1 MSTVGPIGSGRND
14 DDVRMSTFR
23 KDVKICDQP
32 ALKDSRAWVGC
43 QCALSV
49 SMQFGALPVLLLLS
63 LVASCYAI
71 RSQMRSTRH
80 TRVSG
85 HRRSQSALYAQDR
98 SELSRMLEDEFE
110 EKFYDTRDGPVNYI
124 AEGAYGAVTN
134 FATSLTSSYANETQR
149 YLPVATAMERIE
161 RDMKMLDDVAGQTP
175 QLTGIELMLL
185 ISSVGIAAASPNM
198 FAMKVV
204 EVLVPS
210 MAAIAAAVGISAE
223 YVGRVAVSN
232 GKEIAA
238 LAIQAAAES
247 EGVLAQSERVK
258 AILPLCVGVAT
269 TASAFSLLA
278 PALISEL
285 TNMYSVEII
294 TEIFLL
300 FPLLAV
306 LASAIAGLA
315 AQESISLANRAS
327 NVGVRRFAS
336 SETVGI
342 TWKSQAEQVEASSE
356 RLSSRWKNFAY
367 GVIPAPLVA
376 AIWPGNL
383 SISCIICAAV
393 AACQA
398 AYYLSIA
405 EYAVGKATVDVAL
418 KSKAAAVSDTYANQ
432 GSKAG
437 SVLPFTSALA
447 GLCAAA
453 SAAVVETLP
462 YIHFVPA
469 QSLLSVFFP
478 TGAAL
483 FAAAASVSKAR
494 CEVDA
499 QAASTA
505 ASRGIIKTDDSE
517 NENDPNKMVVELL
530 VTTAKTSNKYI
541 RARFMMFKN
550 LLKSGLLMQKIR
562 RRVSRFV
569 SRRVLGVD
577 WTPVGK
583 NGSKN
588 PRYAGRNI

>member
-1 MSTVGPIGSGRND
+1 MRSWLVWFLLILSFLSGNGVESFSHGMARH
-14 DDVRMSTFR
+14 
-23 KDVKICDQP
+23 P
-32 ALKDSRAWVGC
+32 G
-43 QCALSV
+43 V
-49 SMQFGALPVLLLLS
+49 SMQ
-63 LVASCYAI
+63 
-71 RSQMRSTRH
+71 R
-80 TRVSG
+80 RVCSV
-85 HRRSQSALYAQDR
+85 LYAQER
-98 SELSRMLEDEFE
+98 SELSRMLEEEFE

-124 AEGAYGAVTN
+124 AEGAYGAVTS
-134 FATSLTSSYANETQR
+134 FATSLTSSYTNETQR

-175 QLTGIELMLL
+175 QLTGVELMLL
-185 ISSVGIAAASPNM
+185 IGSVVTSAASPNV
-198 FAMKVV
+198 FAMNVV

-247 EGVLAQSERVK
+247 ECVLAQSERVK

-278 PALISEL
+278 PALIGEL
-285 TNMYSVEII
+285 TNIYSVEII

-306 LASAIAGLA
+306 LSSAVAGLA
-315 AQESISLANRAS
+315 SQESISLANRAS

-342 TWKSQAEQVEASSE
+342 TWKSQSEQVEASSD

-383 SISCIICAAV
+383 SLSCIICASV

-505 ASRGIIKTDDSE
+505 ASRGIIKTDDKE

-530 VTTAKTSNKYI
+530 VTTAKTSTNYI
-541 RARFMMFKN
+541 RARLMMLKN
-550 LLKSGLLMQKIR
+550 LVKSGLLVQKIR
-562 RRVSRFV
+562 RKLSRFV
-569 SRRVLGVD
+569 SRRILGVD
-577 WTPVGK
+577 WSPVGK
-583 NGSKN
+583 GDAKK
-588 PRYAGRNI
+588 PRYAGQNI

>member
-1 MSTVGPIGSGRND
+1 MRSWLVWFLPILSLLSGSGVESFSHGMARH
-14 DDVRMSTFR
+14 
-23 KDVKICDQP
+23 P
-32 ALKDSRAWVGC
+32 G
-43 QCALSV
+43 V
-49 SMQFGALPVLLLLS
+49 SMQ
-63 LVASCYAI
+63 
-71 RSQMRSTRH
+71 R
-80 TRVSG
+80 RVCSV
-85 HRRSQSALYAQDR
+85 LYAQER
-98 SELSRMLEDEFE
+98 SELSRMLEEEFE

-124 AEGAYGAVTN
+124 AEGAYGAVTS
-134 FATSLTSSYANETQR
+134 FATSLTSSYTNETQR

-175 QLTGIELMLL
+175 QLTGVELMLL
-185 ISSVGIAAASPNM
+185 IGSVVTSAASPNV
-198 FAMKVV
+198 FAMNVV

-247 EGVLAQSERVK
+247 ECVLAQSERVK

-278 PALISEL
+278 PALIGEL
-285 TNMYSVEII
+285 TNIYSVEII

-306 LASAIAGLA
+306 LSSAVAGLA
-315 AQESISLANRAS
+315 SQESISLANRAS

-342 TWKSQAEQVEASSE
+342 TWKSQSEQVEASSD

-383 SISCIICAAV
+383 SLSCIICASV

-505 ASRGIIKTDDSE
+505 ASRGIIKTDDKE

-530 VTTAKTSNKYI
+530 VTTAKTSTNYI
-541 RARFMMFKN
+541 RARLMMLKN
-550 LLKSGLLMQKIR
+550 LVKSGLLVQKIR
-562 RRVSRFV
+562 RKLSRFV
-569 SRRVLGVD
+569 SRRILGVD
-577 WTPVGK
+577 WSPVGK
-583 NGSKN
+583 GDAKK
-588 PRYAGRNI
+588 PRYAGQNI

>member
-1 MSTVGPIGSGRND
+1 MRSWLVWFLLILSFLSGNGVESFSHGMARH
-14 DDVRMSTFR
+14 
-23 KDVKICDQP
+23 P
-32 ALKDSRAWVGC
+32 G
-43 QCALSV
+43 V
-49 SMQFGALPVLLLLS
+49 SMQRRV
-63 LVASCYAI
+63 
-71 RSQMRSTRH
+71 RS
-80 TRVSG
+80 V
-85 HRRSQSALYAQDR
+85 LYAQDR
-98 SELSRMLEDEFE
+98 SELSRMLEEEFE

-124 AEGAYGAVTN
+124 AEGAYGAVTS
-134 FATSLTSSYANETQR
+134 FATSLTSSYTNETQR

-175 QLTGIELMLL
+175 QLTGVELMLL
-185 ISSVGIAAASPNM
+185 IGSVVTSAASPNV
-198 FAMKVV
+198 FAMNVV

-247 EGVLAQSERVK
+247 ECVLAQSERVK

-278 PALISEL
+278 PALIGEL
-285 TNMYSVEII
+285 TNIYSVEII

-306 LASAIAGLA
+306 LSSAVAGLA
-315 AQESISLANRAS
+315 SQESISLANRAS

-342 TWKSQAEQVEASSE
+342 TWKSQSEQVEASSD

-383 SISCIICAAV
+383 SLSCIICASV

-505 ASRGIIKTDDSE
+505 ASRGIIKTDDKE

-530 VTTAKTSNKYI
+530 VTTAKTSTKYI
-541 RARFMMFKN
+541 RARLMMLKN
-550 LLKSGLLMQKIR
+550 LVKSGLLVQKIR
-562 RRVSRFV
+562 RKLSRFV
-569 SRRVLGVD
+569 SRRILGVD
-577 WTPVGK
+577 WSPVGK
-583 NGSKN
+583 GDAKR
-588 PRYAGRNI
+588 PRYAGQNI

>member
-1 MSTVGPIGSGRND
+1 MLCKSFSVGRWKFGGGASYPHGHSVEMTMQIIAALIALLVCVVRSLPLTAKGSRSAHHPAVSYDGR
-14 DDVRMSTFR
+14 VRT
-23 KDVKICDQP
+23 
-32 ALKDSRAWVGC
+32 
-43 QCALSV
+43 
-49 SMQFGALPVLLLLS
+49 
-63 LVASCYAI
+63 
-71 RSQMRSTRH
+71 
-80 TRVSG
+80 
-85 HRRSQSALYAQDR
+85 ALYAENTK
-98 SELSRMLEDEFE
+98 SELSRLLEDEFE
-110 EKFYDTRDGPVNYI
+110 EKLYDTRDGPVNAL
-124 AEGAYGAVTN
+124 AEGAFDAVTS
-134 FATSLTSSYANETQR
+134 FATGLTSSYSNETQR
-149 YLPVATAMERIE
+149 YLPIPTAMERIE

-175 QLTGIELMLL
+175 QLTSIELILL
-185 ISSVGIAAASPNM
+185 IFSVTASAASPNF
-198 FAMKVV
+198 FALKVV

-210 MAAIAAAVGISAE
+210 MAAVAAAVGISAE

-258 AILPLCVGVAT
+258 AILPLCVGIAT

-278 PALISEL
+278 PALIGEINNL
-285 TNMYSVEII
+285 YSVEII

-306 LASAIAGLA
+306 LSSAVAGLA
-315 AQESISLANRAS
+315 AQESISLANKAS

-342 TWKSQAEQVEASSE
+342 TWKSQAEQVETQSK
-356 RLSSRWKNFAY
+356 RLSVRWKNFAY

-383 SISCIICAAV
+383 SLSCIICAAV

-418 KSKAAAVSDTYANQ
+418 KAKAAAVSDTYANQ

-505 ASRGIIKTDDSE
+505 ASRGIMKLTDQSE
-517 NENDPNKMVVELL
+517 ENDPNKMVLELL
-530 VTTAKTSNKYI
+530 ATTAKTSRHYV
-541 RARFMMFKN
+541 RSRFVTFRN
-550 LLKSGLLMQKIR
+550 LWRSGTLMQKIR
-562 RRVSRFV
+562 RSLSRFI
-569 SRRVLGVD
+569 SRRILGVD
-577 WTPVGK
+577 W
-583 NGSKN
+583 SKIGN
-588 PRYAGRNI
+588 DKPNYAGRGI